1 MNTDRMFDSF
11 APRLEICRDARREF
25 DVIIHPS
32 A

>member
-11 APRLEICRDARREF
+11 APGPGICYDARREF